1 NVADAIPNASAR
13 ITRGAFEVGNGVDD
27 ARGTAGQLG
36 DHVRERNDA
45 WITTTLPGVEG
56 ARNWVRDNLG
66 IGAGTSHVYE
76 VPRGERA
83 MLPISGR
90 LSSGMGGRID
100 PVTGEPGRHHRG
112 VDIAAPAGTEI
123 RAPASGQVIRND
135 FQANGAGNYVV

>member
-1 NVADAIPNASAR
+1 
-13 ITRGAFEVGNGVDD
+13 ITRGAFEVGNGVDE
-27 ARGTAGQLG
+27 ARGTAGQLV
-36 DHVRERNDA
+36 DHVQERNDA

-90 LSSGMGGRID
+90 LSSGMGG
-100 PVTGEPGRHHRG
+100 
-112 VDIAAPAGTEI
+112 
-123 RAPASGQVIRND
+123 
-135 FQANGAGNYVV
+135 